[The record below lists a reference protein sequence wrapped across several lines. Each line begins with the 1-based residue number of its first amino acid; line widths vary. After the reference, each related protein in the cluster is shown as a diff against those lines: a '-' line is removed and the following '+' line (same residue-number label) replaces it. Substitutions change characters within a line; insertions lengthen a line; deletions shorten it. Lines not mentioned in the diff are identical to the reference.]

1 MIAKNT
7 FFLNVQVSIN
17 NKMEKFDLCVI
28 GGGPAGY
35 AAAMRAIDY
44 GKKVVLIE
52 KNKLGGAG
60 IYDGVL
66 SSKTMW
72 EFSRRIN
79 DVKELT
85 KKDFEVTYKEVQK
98 IVDRAIFDR
107 KQQMSVHIKLLEKEA
122 ENPLFNHKR
131 GYGKLVSKNEVEI
144 SGKNGKETI
153 WAENIIIATGSTP
166 RKLPHIPID
175 EEIIL
180 TSDGV
185 NNLKEFPE
193 SLVILG
199 AGVIGCEFAT
209 IFTNFGKT
217 KVHIIDKADRIL
229 PFEDEDISM
238 VVQNNLEA
246 KGAIMHR
253 NSNLER
259 MEIKNGKVEY
269 ELSFSDGRTEIFTVD
284 KALVSVG
291 RVPNTS
297 NMGLE
302 EVGVKLSDRG
312 HIIETNA
319 QSSVPNIYAVGDI
332 SFHMALVNV
341 AEMEGRHAAEMLY
354 DTPDDIMYENISTIM
369 FLDPEVAGLGIN
381 ETEARQQNIPHRL
394 VKVDYSCIPRAIAMR
409 QTQGFF
415 KIIVTDDDD
424 MKILGMRAV
433 GNHAS
438 SAIQAVALLMKM
450 DKGITELSDMI
461 HPHPSIIEGI
471 QEAARMLEG
480 KSIYKASVFKDKMK
494 CYRCVDGICSPIR
507 TY

>member
-1 MIAKNT
+1 
-7 FFLNVQVSIN
+7 
-17 NKMEKFDLCVI
+17 MEKFDLCVI

-72 EFSRRIN
+72 EFSKKFAIV
-79 DVKELT
+79 DELT
-85 KKDFEVTYKEVQK
+85 KQDVEISYKDVQK
-98 IVDRAIFDR
+98 VVDRAIFER
-107 KQQMSVHIKLLEKEA
+107 KQQLSVHIKLLEKEA
-122 ENPLFNHKR
+122 TNKLFYHKR
-131 GYGKLVSKNEVEI
+131 GFGKLISKNEIEI
-144 SGKNGKETI
+144 SGKNDNETV
-153 WAENIIIATGSTP
+153 WAENIILATGSTP

-175 EEIIL
+175 EKIIL

-193 SLVILG
+193 SMVILG

-209 IFTNFGKT
+209 IFSNFGKT
-217 KVHIIDKADRIL
+217 KVNVIDKADRIL
-229 PFEDEDISM
+229 PFEDEDIST
-238 VVQNNLEA
+238 VVMRNLE
-246 KGAIMHR
+246 K
-253 NSNLER
+253 NSVCFHKKSSLER
-259 MEIKNGKVEY
+259 MEIRNGKVEY
-269 ELSFSDGRTEIFTVD
+269 ELSFEDGHNEIFTVD

-312 HIIETNA
+312 HVIESNA
-319 QSSVPNIYAVGDI
+319 QSTVSNIYAVGDI
-332 SFHMALVNV
+332 SDHMALVNV

-354 DTPDDIMYENISTIM
+354 DNPADIMYDNISTIM
-369 FLDPEVAGLGIN
+369 FLNPEVASIGIN
-381 ETEARQQNIPHRL
+381 ESEARKQNIPHRL
-394 VKVDYSCIPRAIAMR
+394 VKVDYSCISRAIAMR
-409 QTQGFF
+409 ETEGFF

-424 MKILGMRAV
+424 MKVLGMRAV
-433 GNHAS
+433 GEHAS

-450 DKGITELSDMI
+450 DKSITELSDMI

-494 CYRCVDGICSPIR
+494 CHRCVDGVCTPIR

>member
-1 MIAKNT
+1 
-7 FFLNVQVSIN
+7 
-17 NKMEKFDLCVI
+17 MEKFDLCVI

-52 KNKLGGAG
+52 KSKLGGAG

-72 EFSRRIN
+72 EFSRKYSLVN
-79 DVKELT
+79 ELT
-85 KKDFEVTYKEVQK
+85 TQNVAITYKEVQK
-98 IVDRAIFDR
+98 VVERAIFDR
-107 KQQMSVHIKLLEKEA
+107 KQQLSVHIKLLEKEA
-122 ENPLFNHKR
+122 ENKLFHHKR
-131 GYGKLVSKNEVEI
+131 GFGKLINPNEVEI
-144 SGKNGKETI
+144 SGGSIKETI
-153 WAENIIIATGSTP
+153 WAKDIILATGSTP

-175 EEIIL
+175 EKIIL

-185 NNLKEFPE
+185 NKLTDFPKTM
-193 SLVILG
+193 VILG

-209 IFTNFGKT
+209 IFSNFGQT
-217 KVHIIDKADRIL
+217 KVYIIDKADRIL
-229 PFEDEDISM
+229 PFEDEDISN
-238 VVQNNLEA
+238 VITRNLEN
-246 KGAIMHR
+246 KGVTVHKR
-253 NSNLER
+253 SNLER

-269 ELSFSDGRTEIFTVD
+269 ELSFEDGHREIFNVD

-291 RVPNTS
+291 RVPNTGK
-297 NMGLE
+297 MGLE
-302 EVGVKLSDRG
+302 EAGVKLSNRG
-312 HIIETNA
+312 HVIEHNA

-332 SFHMALVNV
+332 SDHMALVNV
-341 AEMEGRHAAEMLY
+341 AEMEGRHATEMLY
-354 DTPDDIMYENISTIM
+354 DNPQDILYDNISTIM
-369 FLDPEVAGLGIN
+369 FLNPEVAGVGLN
-381 ETEARQQNIPHRL
+381 ETEARRKGIPYRL
-394 VKVDYSCIPRAIAMR
+394 VKIDYSCISRAIAMR
-409 QTQGFF
+409 ETEGFF
-415 KIIVTDDDD
+415 KIIVTDDDE
-424 MKILGMRAV
+424 MKVLGMRAV
-433 GNHAS
+433 GEHAS

-494 CYRCVDGICSPIR
+494 CYRCIDSVCYPIR

>member
-1 MIAKNT
+1 MK
-7 FFLNVQVSIN
+7 
-17 NKMEKFDLCVI
+17 
-28 GGGPAGY
+28 
-35 AAAMRAIDY
+35 
-44 GKKVVLIE
+44 

-66 SSKTMW
+66 TSKTMW
-72 EFSRRIN
+72 EFSKKFAIV
-79 DVKELT
+79 DELT
-85 KKDFEVTYKEVQK
+85 KEDVEITFKDVKKVVERAVFE
-98 IVDRAIFDR
+98 R
-107 KQQMSVHIKLLEKEA
+107 KQQLSVHIKLLEKEA
-122 ENPLFNHKR
+122 ENQLFHHKR
-131 GYGKLVSKNEVEI
+131 GFGKLISTNEIEIESK
-144 SGKNGKETI
+144 SGKETV
-153 WAENIIIATGSTP
+153 WAENIILATGSTP

-175 EEIIL
+175 EKIIL

-185 NNLKEFPE
+185 NNLEEFPE
-193 SLVILG
+193 SMVILG

-209 IFTNFGKT
+209 IFSNFGRT
-217 KVHIIDKADRIL
+217 KVNIIDKADRIL
-229 PFEDEDISM
+229 PFEDEDIST
-238 VVQNNLEA
+238 VVMRNLE
-246 KGAIMHR
+246 KNNVCIHKK
-253 NSNLER
+253 SSLER

-269 ELSFSDGRTEIFTVD
+269 ELSFEDGHTEVFTVD
-284 KALVSVG
+284 KALISVG

-302 EVGVKLSDRG
+302 EVGVNLSDRG
-312 HIIETNA
+312 HVIEENA

-341 AEMEGRHAAEMLY
+341 AEMEGRHATEMLY
-354 DTPDDIMYENISTIM
+354 DNPEDILYDNISTIM
-369 FLDPEVAGLGIN
+369 FLNPEVAGVGIN
-381 ETEARQQNIPHRL
+381 EAEARAKNIPHRL
-394 VKVDYSCIPRAIAMR
+394 VKVDYSCISRAIAMR
-409 QTQGFF
+409 ETEGFF
-415 KIIVTDDDD
+415 KILVTDDDE

-433 GNHAS
+433 GEHAS

-494 CYRCVDGICSPIR
+494 CHRCVDGVCTPIR